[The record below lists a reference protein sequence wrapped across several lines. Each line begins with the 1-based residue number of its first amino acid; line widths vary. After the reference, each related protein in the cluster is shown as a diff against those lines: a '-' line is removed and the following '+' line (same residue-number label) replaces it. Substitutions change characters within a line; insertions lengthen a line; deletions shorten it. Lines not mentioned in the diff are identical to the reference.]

1 MFMHILDAPYICML
15 IFNRSAHSA
24 GPNRGGGPWGV
35 LGVPWGSL
43 RVIGGSLEVA
53 GGVLWLCRV
62 PAGVPGRSSG
72 GPGGSLGV
80 PGGSLGVPGGVPGR
94 PRRLLGEGPG
104 GSENTSSFLRVSGWG
119 SRESPGVILVVLGGP
134 RDRPGRWKC

>member
-1 MFMHILDAPYICML
+1 MINKL
-15 IFNRSAHSA
+15 FNRSAHSA

-104 GSENTSSFLRVSGWG
+104 GSENTSSFLRVSG
-119 SRESPGVILVVLGGP
+119 GVQGGP
-134 RDRPGRWKC
+134 WGDFGRLGWSSEPPWEVQMLIFL